1 MLTVL
6 TRTLIIYLILMIVM
20 RIMGKRQIGELEVSD
35 LVTTIL
41 ISEIASLP
49 ITNSTIPLSHAIVPT
64 VILLTFEVTSSLL
77 IAKYPKIKAVLTDRP
92 TMLIKQGRFCKKA
105 MLDARIS
112 NDELICEIR
121 QQGITDPSE
130 VLYAILEQNG
140 KITVIPKIKY
150 RTPNLSQLKL
160 NEEETG
166 LFHIIIDRGVVNKH
180 AMNEFSQ
187 FKSKI
192 EQYMKKNKLTPKDI
206 YIMMIDDTGKI
217 FIKKESDIQ

>member
-49 ITNSTIPLSHAIVPT
+49 ITNSTIPLPHAIVPT
-64 VILLTFEVTSSLL
+64 IVLLTFEVTSSLL
-77 IAKYPKIKAVLTDRP
+77 IAKFPKIKAILTERP

-150 RTPNLSQLKL
+150 RTPNLSQLNL

-166 LFHIIIDRGVVNKH
+166 LFHIVIDRGVVNKH
-180 AMNEFSQ
+180 AMNEFSK
-187 FKSKI
+187 FKVKI
-192 EQYMKKNKLTPKDI
+192 DQYMKKNKLSPKDI

-217 FIKKESDIQ
+217 FVKKESDI

>member
-6 TRTLIIYLILMIVM
+6 IRTSIIYFVLMIVM

-64 VILLTFEVTSSLL
+64 VALLAFEVASSLL
-77 IAKYPKIKAVLTDRP
+77 IAKFPKVKAILTARP
-92 TMLIKQGRFCKKA
+92 AMLIKQGEFCKKA

-150 RTPNLSQLKL
+150 RTPNLSQLGL
-160 NEEETG
+160 DEQETG

-187 FKSKI
+187 FKPKI

-206 YIMMIDDTGKI
+206 YIMMVDDTGKL
-217 FIKKESDIQ
+217 FVKKESDL